1 MHIHL
6 ATGFVVALT
15 LGAAATGSAQ
25 QPDFSGTW
33 SLDREASEFPQPGAF
48 RGSGGGRGGFGGGR
62 GGFGGGRGGG
72 GRGFAGPA
80 GGGLGGAAESLV
92 ITQTGEDLTIDQWS
106 ARGARTLHY
115 RLDGQP
121 STNPG
126 PRGDVTTTSQ
136 WDGALIVTEGSQE
149 VSTPRGEISVDLVER
164 RSLSA
169 DGQTM
174 TVESTRTLPFGDI
187 TSTLVYRKEIR

>member
-1 MHIHL
+1 MRSPL
-6 ATGFVVALT
+6 TAALVVALT
-15 LGAAATGSAQ
+15 LGANATGVAQ

-33 SLDREASEFPQPGAF
+33 SLDRDASEVRQPGGFLGRLAR
-48 RGSGGGRGGFGGGR
+48 RGFGGERGGGGGGFGGPG
-62 GGFGGGRGGG
+62 
-72 GRGFAGPA
+72 
-80 GGGLGGAAESLV
+80 GGGLGAAAESLV

-126 PRGDVTTTSQ
+126 LRGDVTTTSQ
-136 WDGALIVTEGSQE
+136 WDGALIVTEGNQE
-149 VSTPRGEISVDLVER
+149 VSTPRGEISIDLVER

-187 TSTLVYRKEIR
+187 TITLVYRKELR